1 MTENK
6 MTKTELTKT
15 FATANNIYTSYKVFN
30 SGALNKSYQQLCEAK
45 ARGELSLWDM
55 AEILTNVKND
65 IESGK
70 YENVDPD
77 VTSFR
82 AYCEKIRV
90 DPSNHAKYVRAY
102 TEYSDLRYA
111 GFSLGVA
118 VALLG
123 SGKTAEDIAT
133 EYTPL
138 DLTVKA
144 AKELTK
150 KLKTTESV
158 PELTADIT
166 YEDSEEH
173 TDTESEDASDEE
185 PTYTPEPAVS
195 MTADDLKILIH
206 RVINI
211 YKYRCDNRYDED
223 GTMVL
228 LDREV
233 DRLFAE

>member
-6 MTKTELTKT
+6 MTKNELTKT
-15 FATANNIYTSYKVFN
+15 FASANNIYTSYKVFN

-45 ARGELSLWDM
+45 ARGELSVWDM

-82 AYCEKIRV
+82 AYCEKIGV

-123 SGKTAEDIAT
+123 SGESAEDIAANF
-133 EYTPL
+133 TPL

-144 AKELTK
+144 AKEFTK
-150 KLKTTESV
+150 SRKSAENV
-158 PELTADIT
+158 PELTSDTAD
-166 YEDSEEH
+166 EDSKDDPEEVLKVNVP
-173 TDTESEDASDEE
+173 E
-185 PTYTPEPAVS
+185 PTVS

-211 YKYRCDNRYDED
+211 YKYRIDNQYDES
-223 GTMVL
+223 TTL
-228 LDREV
+228 ARLDREV
-233 DRLFAE
+233 DVLFKN